1 MTPTSSNAPPLA
13 PGRFP
18 DYPFTGHFW
27 TPPQT
32 SARLHFLD
40 EGHGDPVVMVHG
52 NPTWSFY
59 YRRLVLALRDS
70 YRCVVPDHI
79 GCGLSDKP
87 TDADYEYSLRRRVD
101 DLEGLLD
108 HLDLRSDLTLVVH
121 DWGGMIGMALA
132 VRHPER
138 IKRVVI
144 LNTAAFHL
152 PAAKAM
158 PWSLQLCR
166 SIFGPWLVRG
176 LNAFCRGAM
185 RYGVTRPLPADVRA
199 AYLVPYDSWAHRIAV
214 LRFVQDIPLRPGD
227 RGYDIICEVE
237 NNLRRFLGLPMLI
250 CWGEQDFVFDEPFR
264 AEWQRRFPEAQCHR
278 FPDAGHLVLEEAA
291 DCIVPLVR
299 TFLEQTSTG
308 S

>member
-1 MTPTSSNAPPLA
+1 MTPTSNAPSLA
-13 PGRFP
+13 PVCFP

-40 EGHGDPVVMVHG
+40 EGHGEPVVMVHG

-59 YRRLVLALRDS
+59 YRRLVLALRDG

-87 TDADYEYSLRRRVD
+87 TDAEYEYSLRRRVD
-101 DLEGLLD
+101 DLEALLD
-108 HLDLRSDLTLVVH
+108 HLGLRNDLTLVVH

-138 IKRVVI
+138 IKRLVI
-144 LNTAAFHL
+144 LNTAAFPL
-152 PAAKAM
+152 PATKAM
-158 PWSLQLCR
+158 PWSLRLCR
-166 SIFGPWLVRG
+166 SILGPWLVRG
-176 LNAFCRGAM
+176 LNAFCRGAV
-185 RYGVTRPLPADVRA
+185 RYCVTRPLAADVRA
-199 AYLVPYDSWAHRIAV
+199 AYLAPYDSWAHRIAV

-227 RGYDIICEVE
+227 RGYDIISEVE
-237 NNLRRFLGLPMLI
+237 KNLSRFRGLPMLL

-264 AEWQRRFPEAQCHR
+264 SEWQRRFPEAQCHR
-278 FPDAGHLVLEEAA
+278 FADAGHLVLEDAG
-291 DCIVPLVR
+291 DRIVPLVR
-299 TFLEQTSTG
+299 TFLDQHSAH
-308 S
+308 